1 MHDYINSLKREKK
14 DNEILSFRDIYFVCF
29 LDYHTIEIHGTKLH
43 RFYKTI
49 NENKQEITKQ
59 LQEFDQELQVKS
71 VHHAILTLEAW
82 KSIGHMVAVPTIEY
96 PPMSTELIKNKA
108 LSLYADIKRGGN
120 H

>member
-1 MHDYINSLKREKK
+1 MITLIHWNEKK
-14 DNEILSFRDIYFVCF
+14 GQRDIEFQGYLFRLF
-29 LDYHTIEIHGTKLH
+29 LRLSYERNPRHKITQILQDI
-43 RFYKTI
+43 I

-96 PPMSTELIKNKA
+96 PPMSTELNKNKA